1 MENKRRRVSAMAPEE
16 RRAALIQATIPLL
29 HKHGLEV
36 STRQIA
42 EAAGVAEGTIF
53 GVFESK
59 SALVVVSVIEALDPQ
74 ATLDALA
81 AIDRS
86 APLHERVAAAAT
98 LVHLRVQENMQL
110 MSAARRLI
118 LAAEGNPEARRRMA
132 SSRERLQ
139 AAVADVFAPDAN
151 RLRRTTTSAARL
163 LLLICSADTYGPFGD
178 PGNFSGTEVASLLLD
193 GLLRSS
199 THDSSDLAALLL
211 DGLTQDP
218 SPDSQRGAQSTC

>member
-1 MENKRRRVSAMAPEE
+1 VENKRRRVSALAPEE

-29 HKHGLEV
+29 HQHGLDV

-59 SALVVVSVIEALDPQ
+59 SSLVVVSVIEALDPQ

-86 APLHERVAAAAT
+86 APLHRRVADAAT

-110 MSAARRLI
+110 MTAARKLI

-139 AAVADVFAPDAN
+139 LAVADVFAPDAA
-151 RLRRTTTSAARL
+151 RLRRSPASAARM
-163 LLLICSADTYGPFGD
+163 LLLICSADSYGPFGD
-178 PGNFSGTEVASLLLD
+178 PAGFSGAELASLLLD
-193 GLLRSS
+193 GLL
-199 THDSSDLAALLL
+199 HNGPNLDL
-211 DGLTQDP
+211 TI